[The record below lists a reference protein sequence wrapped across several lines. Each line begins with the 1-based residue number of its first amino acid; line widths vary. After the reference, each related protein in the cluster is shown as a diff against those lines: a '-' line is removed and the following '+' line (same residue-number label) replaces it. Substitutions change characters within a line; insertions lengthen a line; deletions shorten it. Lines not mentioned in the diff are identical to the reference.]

1 MARRKLR
8 AKNITSQFQSTN
20 KEEYFNE
27 KSKRLRQAKL
37 SILTP
42 NSIEKKGRNDF
53 RIGEEGA
60 FLLLVSNVDAH
71 IPIINH

>member
-42 NSIEKKGRNDF
+42 NSIEKK
-53 RIGEEGA
+53 EGMI
-60 FLLLVSNVDAH
+60 SD
-71 IPIINH
+71 